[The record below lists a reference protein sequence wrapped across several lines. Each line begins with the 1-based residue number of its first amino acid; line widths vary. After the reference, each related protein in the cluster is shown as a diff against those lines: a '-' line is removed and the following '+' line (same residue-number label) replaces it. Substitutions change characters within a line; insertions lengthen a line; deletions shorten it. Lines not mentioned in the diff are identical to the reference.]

1 MLSDPSVDNCASIAG
16 TSVCNSS
23 PHCIGSM
30 IIGCRPEW
38 IY

>member
-1 MLSDPSVDNCASIAG
+1 MLSDPRVDNCASIAG

-30 IIGCRPEW
+30 IIGCRPE
-38 IY
+38 

>member
-30 IIGCRPEW
+30 IIGCRPEL